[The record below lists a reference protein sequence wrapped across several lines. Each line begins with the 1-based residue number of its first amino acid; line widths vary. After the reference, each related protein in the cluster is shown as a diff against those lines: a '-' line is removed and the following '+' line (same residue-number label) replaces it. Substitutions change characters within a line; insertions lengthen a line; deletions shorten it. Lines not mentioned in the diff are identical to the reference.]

1 MPLVPMAEVARQL
14 EVSRQT
20 LAYYIRKR
28 KLTAVK
34 VGGIVLGDPIVAQKE
49 LTDLGFYERRLNNH
63 RPRSRSSEYRA
74 AEP

>member
-1 MPLVPMAEVARQL
+1 MSLVPMAEVARQL

-34 VGGIVLGDPIVAQKE
+34 VGGIVAQKE